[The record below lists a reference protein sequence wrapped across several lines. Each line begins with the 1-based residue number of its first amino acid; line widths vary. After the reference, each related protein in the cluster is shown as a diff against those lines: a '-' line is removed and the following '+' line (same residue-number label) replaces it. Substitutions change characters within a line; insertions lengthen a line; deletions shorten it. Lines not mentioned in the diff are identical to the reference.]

1 MSNFRRSRCP
11 FCKSKLETGQR
22 IHTECI
28 DGYAEAQAARA
39 ERAEAKKARAAAK
52 VERASIKARK
62 EAIKPR
68 AKWLAEC
75 QAIVNRYVRLLALSR
90 GEGCYTCGATPEQKF
105 GGTYDAGHFRSVG
118 SAPHLR
124 YWIPQIK
131 LQCIPCNRHKG
142 GMALAF
148 RERLVR
154 DHGDEW
160 VNRLEA
166 MQHIAKFDVGYLKRF
181 KAVMG
186 KKLRRMENRH
196 AK

>member
-1 MSNFRRSRCP
+1 MSFRRTRCP
-11 FCKSKLETGQR
+11 HCKGKLDAGQR
-22 IHTECI
+22 IHVECI
-28 DGYAEAQAARA
+28 QPWSEAQ
-39 ERAEAKKARAAAK
+39 EAKAQRAHAKAQRMAAK
-52 VERASIKARK
+52 VERAETRRRK

-68 AKWLAEC
+68 AKWLSEC

-90 GEGCYTCGATPEQKF
+90 GDGCYTCGAMPSQKF

-148 RERLVR
+148 RAHLVR
-154 DHGDEW
+154 DHGEAW
-160 VNRLEA
+160 VANLEA
-166 MQHIAKFDVGYLKRF
+166 MQNTAKFDVNYLKRF

-186 KKLRRMENRH
+186 KKLRRLEKR
-196 AK
+196 A